1 MFLALLPAAAASTTD
16 AAVVSS
22 TLRWVDGW
30 IIKRQLCPFAAAV
43 RPQTRTVVC
52 RGREAEAAA
61 VLQDEVRALRSVD
74 EQKPAT
80 TLLVLP
86 DFHDFADL
94 MHLQEIESMKL
105 DAESDASG
113 AAAIQLLAFHPR
125 AEFGDDARDPA
136 DLSMRSPHPMLHLL
150 RDADVEAAEE
160 SWARMH
166 APSEP
171 PGIQERNAALLRGL
185 GFEAAAAELKEA
197 VGGAEA
203 PS

>member
-1 MFLALLPAAAASTTD
+1 MLH
-16 AAVVSS
+16 
-22 TLRWVDGW
+22 
-30 IIKRQLCPFAAAV
+30 
-43 RPQTRTVVC
+43 
-52 RGREAEAAA
+52 E
-61 VLQDEVRALRSVD
+61 EVRALRAVD
-74 EQKPAT
+74 QQQSAT

-86 DFHDFADL
+86 EFHEFADL
-94 MHLQEIESMKL
+94 MHLQEIESMRL
-105 DAESDASG
+105 DAESQAG

-125 AEFGDDARDPA
+125 AEFGLRDPA
-136 DLSMRSPHPMLHLL
+136 DLSMRSPHPLLHLL